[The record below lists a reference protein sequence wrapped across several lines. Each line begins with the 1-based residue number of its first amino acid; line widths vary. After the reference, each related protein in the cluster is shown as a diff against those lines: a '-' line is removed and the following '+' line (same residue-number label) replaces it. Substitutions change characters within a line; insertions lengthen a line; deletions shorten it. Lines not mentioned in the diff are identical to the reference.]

1 MNSVLFPAGLL
12 AAALGIG
19 YYWYES
25 WRREQV
31 RLRLAEG
38 EQESEEELEFAAQP
52 FARRHWW
59 IALVLATVVVVGL
72 IFALSCPVPIAC
84 GVGLVVTLLGIET
97 DAWILEWRQSRIE
110 SQLADTIDVLV
121 GSVGAGSSLQS
132 ALAQAAEYAPM
143 PIKRELDEMVARLR
157 LGDSPPDVF
166 SELGER
172 VPMETFRLFA
182 TTLSVNWEAGGSL
195 GETLA
200 AIGHT
205 IRDRLIIAR
214 QIRALSVQGRLTTM
228 VVLGVTWFMAA
239 MMWQS
244 DPPRFVRFLLSPTGV
259 WLIAFALALQGIGIA
274 MVSKISRPK
283 V

>member
-1 MNSVLFPAGLL
+1 VNSVLFPTGLL

-31 RLRLAEG
+31 RLRLAE
-38 EQESEEELEFAAQP
+38 QETEEELETAVQP

-59 IALVLATVVVVGL
+59 IALVIAAAVIVAL
-72 IFALSCPVPIAC
+72 IFSLQCPIPIAC
-84 GVGLVVTLLGIET
+84 GVGLVVALLGIET

-121 GSVGAGSSLQS
+121 ASVGAGSSLQS
-132 ALAQAAEYAPM
+132 ALTQAAEYAPQ

-166 SELGER
+166 AELSER

-259 WLIAFALALQGIGIA
+259 WLIAFALALQGVGIA
-274 MVSKISRPK
+274 LVSKISRPK

>member
-1 MNSVLFPAGLL
+1 MSAVLFPAGLL
-12 AAALGIG
+12 AAAAGIG

-31 RLRLAEG
+31 RLRLAEP
-38 EQESEEELEFAAQP
+38 EIEETIELPEQP
-52 FARRHWW
+52 FAKRHWW
-59 IALVLATVVVVGL
+59 IAWVAGAAVMAML
-72 IFALSCPVPIAC
+72 IFLLACPAPIAV
-84 GVGLVVTLLGIET
+84 GVGFVVALLGMEL

-121 GSVGAGSSLQS
+121 ASVGAGSSLQAS
-132 ALAQAAEYAPM
+132 LSQAAEYAPM

-157 LGDSPPDVF
+157 LGDSPPEVF
-166 SELGER
+166 NLLSQR
-172 VPMETFRLFA
+172 VPMETFGLFT

-214 QIRALSVQGRLTTM
+214 QIRALSTQGRLTT
-228 VVLGVTWFMAA
+228 VTVLAVTWFMAA

-244 DPPRFVRFLLSPTGV
+244 DPPRFVRFFLSPVGV
-259 WLIAFALALQGIGIA
+259 WLITLTLVLQGVGIA
-274 MVSKISRPK
+274 LVSKISRPK